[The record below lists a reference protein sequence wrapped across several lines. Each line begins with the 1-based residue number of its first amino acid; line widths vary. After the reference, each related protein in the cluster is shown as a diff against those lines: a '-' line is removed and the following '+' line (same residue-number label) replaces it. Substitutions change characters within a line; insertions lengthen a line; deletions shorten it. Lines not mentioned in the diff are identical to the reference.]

1 LKSEESVKRWVIE
14 EDLMLVERTRNYF
27 FEDSPTVETGIP
39 ITQCAMHRELVVEAG
54 F

>member
-1 LKSEESVKRWVIE
+1 MKSGGSVKRLVIE
-14 EDLMLVERTRNYF
+14 EDLILGERTRDYF

-39 ITQCAMHRELVVEAG
+39 ITQCTMHREVVVEAG